1 MSRQSLR
8 NELQA
13 SILPSNHPLSRH
25 VRRVVSRILHASNL
39 GILHG
44 EAQPL
49 VSPSFGVRSNFEGDA
64 WNPDADFGAATDPG
78 PSYGPSKEW
87 DVIVVNDPKM
97 INAMA
102 SPGRYTSNISQNKYL
117 LLQSGIITVFT
128 GILPICQDEDGLAAV
143 LSHGIVIQRSFF
155 V

>member
-13 SILPSNHPLSRH
+13 SILPPYHPLSRH

-44 EAQPL
+44 EAH
-49 VSPSFGVRSNFEGDA
+49 SPFGVRSNFEGDN
-64 WNPDADFGAATDPG
+64 WNPDADLGAATDPN
-78 PSYGPSKEW
+78 PAYGPSKEW
-87 DVIVVNDPKM
+87 DVIVVDDPKM

-102 SPGRYTSNISQNKYL
+102 SPGRYTSNVSQNNYL
-117 LLQSGIITVFT
+117 LLQLGIITVFT

-143 LSHGIVIQRSFF
+143 LSHGILILTTFHSDC
-155 V
+155 

>member
-1 MSRQSLR
+1 MLRQSLR
-8 NELQA
+8 NELQD
-13 SILPSNHPLSRH
+13 SILPPNHPLSRH

-39 GILHG
+39 GVLRG
-44 EAQPL
+44 EAQQSF
-49 VSPSFGVRSNFEGDA
+49 SPFGVRSNFEGDS
-64 WNPDADFGAATDPG
+64 WNPDADSGAATDSG
-78 PSYGPSKEW
+78 PTYGPSKEW

-102 SPGRYTSNISQNKYL
+102 SPGRYTSNISQNKCL
-117 LLQSGIITVFT
+117 LIQSGIITVFT

-143 LSHGIVIQRSFF
+143 LSHGIV

>member
-8 NELQA
+8 SELQA
-13 SILPSNHPLSRH
+13 SILPQNHPLSRH

-39 GILHG
+39 GILEG
-44 EAQPL
+44 EAH
-49 VSPSFGVRSNFEGDA
+49 SPFGVRSNFEGDN
-64 WNPDADFGAATDPG
+64 WNPDADLGTTTDLG
-78 PSYGPSKEW
+78 PSYSPGKEW
-87 DVIVVNDPKM
+87 DVIVVDDPKM

-102 SPGRYTSNISQNKYL
+102 TPGRYTSNISLNNYL

-143 LSHGIVIQRSFF
+143 LSHGTLIQRFF
-155 V
+155 FL